1 MVVVLDLVLLGLGK
15 GKWVGALFVLAVPAL
30 LVAAIVTKLRE
41 VRRAAKWTQGSA
53 RILRSELVDATF
65 NGRDEKLPEVEYEF
79 SVRFDKFRGKR
90 ISIGEIMP
98 GSAQVQTVLT
108 LYPAG
113 ATATVFYDPGN
124 PRDCVLERDV
134 PQYFGVIRVFVAVVT
149 LACLLGAAM
158 LLR

>member
-1 MVVVLDLVLLGLGK
+1 
-15 GKWVGALFVLAVPAL
+15 VLAVTVMPGNQL
-30 LVAAIVTKLRE
+30 KHAIEETRFVRE
-41 VRRAAKWTQGSA
+41 RVPDVKVVWGGYFPSLHTDVV
-53 RILRSELVDATF
+53 LRSELVDATF

-134 PQYFGVIRVFVAVVT
+134 PQYFGVIWVFVAVVT